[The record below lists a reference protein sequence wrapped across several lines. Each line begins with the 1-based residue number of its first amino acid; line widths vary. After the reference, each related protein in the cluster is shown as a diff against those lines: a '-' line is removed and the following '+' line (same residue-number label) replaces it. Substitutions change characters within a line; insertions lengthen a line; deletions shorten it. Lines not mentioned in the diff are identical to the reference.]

1 MKILQ
6 ILRSK
11 LKFWELETL
20 ILITASYKKQRVLG
34 DKNEKEIH
42 ANLYTQAV
50 IFRKEIECLIQ
61 FIDFLKKMLVE
72 LINGELD
79 IDEYDEDGRTIY
91 DNIIYFFLED
101 TFSPIQHNEGLV
113 DYIETRYKME
123 SIQNAGLK
131 QTFPNQM
138 LNISNEDESSQITQH
153 DIFFQSTEDD
163 LLRIET
169 LNQLEYFR
177 TTMVVAYEMFKA
189 QKPPL
194 EILGFLME
202 EEIIA

>member
-20 ILITASYKKQRVLG
+20 ILITTSYKKQRVLG

-61 FIDFLKKMLVE
+61 FIDILKKMLVE

-79 IDEYDEDGRTIY
+79 IDDYDEDGRTIY
-91 DNIIYFFLED
+91 DNIIHFFLED
-101 TFSPIQHNEGLV
+101 TFSPIKHNEGFV
-113 DYIETRYKME
+113 EYIETRYKMD

-131 QTFPNQM
+131 QTFPM

-153 DIFFQSTEDD
+153 DIFSQSSEDD
-163 LLRIET
+163 VLRIET
-169 LNQLEYFR
+169 LNQLEHFR
-177 TTMVVAYEMFKA
+177 TTMEVAYEMFKD
-189 QKPPL
+189 QKPPS

-202 EEIIA
+202 EEIID

>member
-101 TFSPIQHNEGLV
+101 TFSPIKHNEGLV
-113 DYIETRYKME
+113 EYIETRYKMD
-123 SIQNAGLK
+123 SIQNAGIK
-131 QTFPNQM
+131 QTFPM

-153 DIFFQSTEDD
+153 DIFSQSTEDD

-177 TTMVVAYEMFKA
+177 TTMEVAYEMFKA
-189 QKPPL
+189 QNSPL
-194 EILGFLME
+194 EILDFLKE
-202 EEIIA
+202 EGIIEA